1 VKIGLTLRS
10 IEAQTQSEAYP
21 MARVPLIQEQDHPEL
36 AEEIAKYSAGRRG
49 KLINIYRMLL
59 NSPALAESWFNHS
72 NAVRWKTKLDG
83 RLREIVIIRLGRL
96 TDSQYVLRQHIPSL
110 ALAEG
115 LTLEDCNELAD
126 WQSSSRFSESE
137 RAALAY
143 ADTMTRDIVVPDD
156 IFGKVKEHFDDR
168 QIVELTVLIGSY
180 NMNARVMQ
188 ALRLDL
194 EPLAT

>member
-1 VKIGLTLRS
+1 
-10 IEAQTQSEAYP
+10 

-36 AEEIAKYSAGRRG
+36 AEAIEKYRSGRRG
-49 KLINIYRMLL
+49 KLINVYRLLL
-59 NSPALAESWFNHS
+59 NAPPLAESWFDHS
-72 NAVRWKTKLDG
+72 NTVRWKTTLSG
-83 RLREIVIIRLGRL
+83 RLREIVIIRIGRL
-96 TDSQYVLRQHIPSL
+96 ADSQYVLRQHVPTL

-115 LTLEDCNELAD
+115 LTLEECSELAD
-126 WQSSSRFSESE
+126 WQTSGRFSESE

-143 ADTMTRDIVVPDD
+143 ADSMTRDIVVPDAVFD
-156 IFGKVKEHFDDR
+156 ALKPHFDDR

-194 EPLAT
+194 EPVEA

>member
-1 VKIGLTLRS
+1 
-10 IEAQTQSEAYP
+10 

-36 AEEIAKYSAGRRG
+36 AEQIGKYRSGRRG
-49 KLINIYRMLL
+49 KLINVYRMLL
-59 NSPALAESWFNHS
+59 NAPPLAESWFNHS
-72 NAVRWKTKLDG
+72 NTVRWKTTLSG
-83 RLREIVIIRLGRL
+83 RLRELVIIRLGRL
-96 TDSQYVLRQHIPSL
+96 TDSQYVLRQHVPKL

-115 LTLEDCNELAD
+115 LTLEECSELAD
-126 WQSSSRFSESE
+126 WQTSGRFSEAE

-143 ADTMTRDIVVPDD
+143 ADSMTRDIVVPDEVFD
-156 IFGKVKEHFDDR
+156 ALKPHFDDR

-194 EPLAT
+194 EPVEA

>member
-1 VKIGLTLRS
+1 
-10 IEAQTQSEAYP
+10 

-36 AEEIAKYSAGRRG
+36 AEAIEKYRSGRRG
-49 KLINIYRMLL
+49 KLINVYRMLL
-59 NSPALAESWFNHS
+59 HSPDLAESWFNHS
-72 NAVRWKTKLDG
+72 NAVRWKTTLSG
-83 RLREIVIIRLGRL
+83 RLREIVIIRIGRL
-96 TDSQYVLRQHIPSL
+96 TDSQYVLRQHVPAL

-115 LTLEDCNELAD
+115 LTLEECSELAD
-126 WQSSSRFSESE
+126 WQTSGRFSESE

-143 ADTMTRDIVVPDD
+143 TDAMTRDIVVPDAVFD
-156 IFGKVKEHFDDR
+156 ALKPHFDDR

-194 EPLAT
+194 EPVEA